1 MPQQQ
6 HNSAAGRPILQ
17 LRNVS
22 KHFGAVSALTD
33 IELEVH
39 AGEVV
44 ALVGDNGAGKSTLVK
59 ILAGVHQPTSGTI
72 EFDGNPVTLDS
83 PGKALE
89 YGIATVFQDLALC
102 ENLDVVANLFLGHE
116 ISPFQLDEVAMEVK
130 AWTLLQELAARIPSV
145 REPVASLSGGQRQTV
160 AIARSLLLNPKII
173 MLDEPTAA
181 LGVAQT
187 AEVLNLIERVASAG
201 LASSSSVTTWKTFA
215 PSPTVSW
222 CCVSGATKGSSRP
235 MLLIRI
241 WSPRSPARRKTPS
254 HAGLNVNHSQRLPE
268 RCNFMNSK
276 TASHT
281 ALDRSDERV
290 RHDEGLFGALRAQI
304 TRIKTGDLGTAP
316 VIAGLIVIS
325 LVFTFLN
332 PVYIAPN
339 NLVNL
344 LFDCAT
350 VGFISLGIVC
360 VLMLGEI
367 DLSVGSMSGLASA
380 IVGVLWVNAGWPL
393 AGAIAVALACGVAVG
408 LVYALLYTRV
418 GMPSFVA
425 TLAGLL
431 ALLGMQLYILG
442 PSGSINLPY
451 TSPLVRF
458 GQLLVMP
465 GWFSHLMALL
475 PGLAI
480 LIFGL
485 KKRSRRLAA
494 NLSAEGVSSLVA
506 RAIALTII
514 FEAAVLYL
522 NQGRGIPWIFGL
534 FVACVMIL
542 NYALKRTK
550 WGRSMFAVGGNREA
564 ARRSGINV
572 RAIYVSAFVLCTT
585 LATFGGILAASRLA
599 SASQQAGTGDVNLN
613 AIAAAVIGGT
623 SLFGGRGSAWSAL
636 LGIIV
641 IQSISNGLTLLNLPS
656 SLRYI
661 ITGAVLAIAVIIDS
675 LARRS
680 RVSHGRA

>member
-1 MPQQQ
+1 
-6 HNSAAGRPILQ
+6 
-17 LRNVS
+17 
-22 KHFGAVSALTD
+22 
-33 IELEVH
+33 
-39 AGEVV
+39 
-44 ALVGDNGAGKSTLVK
+44 
-59 ILAGVHQPTSGTI
+59 
-72 EFDGNPVTLDS
+72 
-83 PGKALE
+83 
-89 YGIATVFQDLALC
+89 
-102 ENLDVVANLFLGHE
+102 
-116 ISPFQLDEVAMEVK
+116 
-130 AWTLLQELAARIPSV
+130 
-145 REPVASLSGGQRQTV
+145 
-160 AIARSLLLNPKII
+160 
-173 MLDEPTAA
+173 
-181 LGVAQT
+181 
-187 AEVLNLIERVASAG
+187 
-201 LASSSSVTTWKTFA
+201 
-215 PSPTVSW
+215 
-222 CCVSGATKGSSRP
+222 
-235 MLLIRI
+235 
-241 WSPRSPARRKTPS
+241 
-254 HAGLNVNHSQRLPE
+254 
-268 RCNFMNSK
+268 MNSK
-276 TASHT
+276 TASRP

-290 RHDEGLFGALRAQI
+290 QHNDGLFGVVRAQFN
-304 TRIKTGDLGTAP
+304 RIKTGDLGTAP

-325 LVFTFLN
+325 LVFTWLN

-367 DLSVGSMSGLASA
+367 DLSVGSMSGLSSA
-380 IVGVLWVNAGWPL
+380 IVGVLWVNAGWPV
-393 AGAIAVALACGVAVG
+393 AAAIAVALLCGIAVG
-408 LVYALLYTRV
+408 LLYALLYNRV

-431 ALLGMQLYILG
+431 ALLGLQLYILG

-451 TSPLVRF
+451 ASPLVRF

-485 KKRSRRLAA
+485 KTRTRRLAA
-494 NLSAEGVSSLVA
+494 NLSAEAVSSLLL
-506 RAIALTII
+506 RAILLTVI
-514 FEAAVLYL
+514 FEAAVFYL
-522 NQGRGIPWIFGL
+522 NLGRGVPWIFGL
-534 FVACVMIL
+534 FVAFVMML
-542 NYALKRTK
+542 NYALKRTQ

-572 RAIYVSAFVLCTT
+572 RAIYVSAFVLCST
-585 LATFGGILAASRLA
+585 LATFVGILAASRLA

-661 ITGAVLAIAVIIDS
+661 ITGCVLAIAVIIDS